1 MGVGGLLPLIS
12 SALEDV
18 HISRFKGQV
27 VAIDA
32 SCWLHRGAH
41 ADPTTLALGQL
52 SAAAL
57 SFSKKMLHIF
67 EQAGVKA
74 LLVFDGATP
83 PTKLRTSQER
93 RESREREREKGL
105 ALRAEGRH
113 EEARAAFSRSVTITT
128 ALARL
133 LMEELRRREVPF
145 IVAPYEADA
154 QLAFLVRNGY
164 AAAAVTEDSDLMA
177 YRCRSVLYKLDDRGH
192 AKLAQWDNV
201 RYAEH
206 RGALLFDGAWPNE
219 WDDWDAHLFVDMCI
233 LSGTDHLRGVPG
245 VGLKTA
251 HALLRRHR
259 RLNDACLDELLPQSQ
274 PGAPGTSS
282 SGSDATL
289 RDKYLQH
296 VGCLRRLF
304 GSASLVFDPQR
315 LRCVHLDGSPV
326 DDPATHPTT
335 FGVPLSDVLAVRVC
349 IEASVDPVTLQPV
362 EDTHGG
368 RRTRPLLPLAS
379 LPPPLSS
386 STSVPPQA
394 AMGATVEEELDACA
408 WGGGGAASAAAAP
421 AAPETTLGSTT
432 TNTSRFFAVDAP
444 QAATATGSSR
454 PPLAPLEVAATTS
467 SPAPAG
473 GCTHTSLPCTV
484 NGGFHSSKRRRDLT
498 PPSSATADFLE
509 RFRVKRPDE

>member
-145 IVAPYEADA
+145 IVAPYEADT

-164 AAAAVTEDSDLMA
+164 AAAAVTEDSDLLA

-326 DDPATHPTT
+326 DDPATHSTT

-362 EDTHGG
+362 EDTHGDDAPAHCCLWPHCH
-368 RRTRPLLPLAS
+368 RRFRPRRRSRRKQQWELPWRRS
-379 LPPPLSS
+379 L
-386 STSVPPQA
+386 THVH
-394 AMGATVEEELDACA
+394 GE
-408 WGGGGAASAAAAP
+408 GGAASAAAAP

-432 TNTSRFFAVDAP
+432 TNMSRFFAVDAP